1 MAQILTINFCQ
12 PEQKGMLAVSDLSDC
27 ALKYH
32 LNISLFYCCHVGDAE
47 TEVKRRNLS

>member
-12 PEQKGMLAVSDLSDC
+12 PEQKGMLAVSNLSDC

-32 LNISLFYCCHVGDAE
+32 LPSEYKPFFITAMLE
-47 TEVKRRNLS
+47 MQKLS